1 MFNIV
6 EKVSDLNL
14 KFMSLNLGLLIAL
27 KIDFFILFLEKHKM
41 SKL

>member
-1 MFNIV
+1 VFNIV

-27 KIDFFILFLEKHKM
+27 KINFFYFVFRKT
-41 SKL
+41 